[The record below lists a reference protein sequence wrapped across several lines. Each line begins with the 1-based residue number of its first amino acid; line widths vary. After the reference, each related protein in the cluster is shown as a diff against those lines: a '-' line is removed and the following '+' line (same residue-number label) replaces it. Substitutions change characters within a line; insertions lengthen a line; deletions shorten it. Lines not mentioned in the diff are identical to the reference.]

1 MPTAGKILALDKLA
15 SQFFSAASSSDR
27 SSILEKAQAYI
38 AKLTGSAEAS
48 AKDVVKRGNVEGDYY
63 VKAMQRVVEKGED
76 WLSKETTR
84 FVPPSLPLARIRS
97 VIDPVARAYRRLT
110 RRIGKLLQSP
120 SLAPEKLDELQRK
133 NNILSAF
140 VHRKF
145 DEAADVLSDASLE
158 DVEDAVRH
166 ATASVKV
173 AAGQATDRVKQEL

>member
-1 MPTAGKILALDKLA
+1 LRAPTLIFA
-15 SQFFSAASSSDR
+15 
-27 SSILEKAQAYI
+27 
-38 AKLTGSAEAS
+38 
-48 AKDVVKRGNVEGDYY
+48 
-63 VKAMQRVVEKGED
+63 
-76 WLSKETTR
+76 
-84 FVPPSLPLARIRS
+84 SLPGTS
-97 VIDPVARAYRRLT
+97 

-145 DEAADVLSDASLE
+145 DEAADALSDASLD
-158 DVEDAVRH
+158 DVEEAVRH